1 LAEGRSV
8 KTMDK
13 YEAVGSFGL
22 EGKVVAVV
30 GGGGANNGIGR
41 ATAVLF
47 AKLGAKVAVLDI
59 NKEAA
64 DETSKLVN
72 ASGQEAASAWQV
84 DALNENQLGKTVK
97 EILDRYRRIDVWA
110 HIVGGHK
117 GRTLIEAI
125 PLDLWNS
132 NMERNLTSAF
142 ISARVILPVMKRQ
155 RSGKIVLISSFAART
170 IAVSGADYSVAKA
183 GIITFTKQLAY
194 EAGFFNINVN
204 AVVPGPTHEPDPE
217 KDQRDG
223 RLPRVPLGRFACPE
237 DQAKAIVFLASDWAK
252 MITGVA
258 LDVDGGMQ
266 HGFVDWETYLAKH
279 QAPAKA

>member
-97 EILDRYRRIDVWA
+97 EILERYSRIDVWA

>member
-1 LAEGRSV
+1 
-8 KTMDK
+8 MNNN
-13 YEAVGSFGL
+13 EAVGSFGL
-22 EGKVVAVV
+22 AGKVVVVV
-30 GGGGANNGIGR
+30 GGGGANNGIGS
-41 ATAVLF
+41 ATAILF
-47 AKLGAKVAVLDI
+47 ANLGAKVAVLDI
-59 NKEAA
+59 NREAA
-64 DETSKLVN
+64 DETAKSIN
-72 ASGQEAASAWQV
+72 GSGEEAASAWQV
-84 DALNENQLGKTVK
+84 DALNENQLDKAVK
-97 EILDRYRRIDVWA
+97 EILEKYSRIDVWA

-117 GRTLIEAI
+117 GRTLIEEI
-125 PLDLWNS
+125 PLDLWKS

-142 ISARVILPVMKRQ
+142 IGARVILPVMKRQ
-155 RSGKIVLISSFAART
+155 RNGKIVLISSFAART

-223 RLPRVPLGRFACPE
+223 RLPRTPLGRFACPE

-252 MITGVA
+252 MITGIA

-279 QAPAKA
+279 QAPAME

>member
-1 LAEGRSV
+1 
-8 KTMDK
+8 MDK

-22 EGKVVAVV
+22 AGKIVAVV

-41 ATAVLF
+41 ATAILF
-47 AKLGAKVAVLDI
+47 AKLGSKIAVLDI
-59 NKEAA
+59 NREAA
-64 DETSKLVN
+64 GETAKLIN
-72 ASGQEAASAWQV
+72 ASGEEAASAWQV
-84 DALNENQLGKTVK
+84 DALSENQLDKTVK
-97 EILDRYRRIDVWA
+97 EILEKYSRIDVWA

-117 GRTLIEAI
+117 GRTLIEDI
-125 PLDLWNS
+125 PLDLWKS

-142 ISARVILPVMKRQ
+142 IGARVILPVMKRQ
-155 RSGKIVLISSFAART
+155 RNGKIVLISSFAART

-183 GIITFTKQLAY
+183 GIINFTKQLAY

>member
-1 LAEGRSV
+1 
-8 KTMDK
+8 MNN
-13 YEAVGSFGL
+13 YEAVGSLGL
-22 EGKVVAVV
+22 AGKVAAVV

-41 ATAVLF
+41 ATAILF

-59 NKEAA
+59 NSEAA
-64 DETSKLVN
+64 TETARLIN
-72 ASGQEAASAWQV
+72 ASGEKAASVWQV
-84 DALNENQLGKTVK
+84 DALNQDQVDKTVK
-97 EILDRYRRIDVWA
+97 EILEQYNRIDVWA

-117 GRTLIEAI
+117 GRTLIEEI
-125 PLDLWNS
+125 PLDLWKS

-142 ISARVILPVMKRQ
+142 IGARAILPVMKRQ
-155 RSGKIVLISSFAART
+155 KNGKIVLVSSFAART

-217 KDQRDG
+217 KDRRDG

-237 DQAKAIVFLASDWAK
+237 DQAKAIVFLASDWAE

-279 QAPAKA
+279 QTPAN

>member
-1 LAEGRSV
+1 
-8 KTMDK
+8 MNN
-13 YEAVGSFGL
+13 YEVVGSLGL
-22 EGKVVAVV
+22 EGKVAAVV

-41 ATAVLF
+41 ATAMLF
-47 AKLGAKVAVLDI
+47 AKVGAKVAVLDI
-59 NKEAA
+59 NSEAA
-64 DETSKLVN
+64 AETARLIN
-72 ASGQEAASAWQV
+72 ASGEKAASVWQV
-84 DALNENQLGKTVK
+84 DALNNDQVDKTVK
-97 EILDRYRRIDVWA
+97 EILEQHHRIDVWA

-117 GRTLIEAI
+117 GRTLIEEI
-125 PLDLWNS
+125 PLDLWKS

-142 ISARVILPVMKRQ
+142 IGARAILPVMKRQ
-155 RSGKIVLISSFAART
+155 KNGKIVLVSSFAART

-204 AVVPGPTHEPDPE
+204 AVVPGPTHEPNPE
-217 KDQRDG
+217 KDRGDG

-237 DQAKAIVFLASDWAK
+237 DQAKAIVFLASDWAE

-266 HGFVDWETYLAKH
+266 HGFVDWETYLTKH
-279 QAPAKA
+279 QTPANSG

>member
-1 LAEGRSV
+1 
-8 KTMDK
+8 MNNN
-13 YEAVGSFGL
+13 EALGSLGL
-22 EGKVVAVV
+22 QGKIVVVV

-41 ATAVLF
+41 ATAILF
-47 AKLGAKVAVLDI
+47 AQLGAKVAVLDI
-59 NKEAA
+59 NNEAA
-64 DETSKLVN
+64 AETARLIN
-72 ASGQEAASAWQV
+72 ASGEKSASVWQV
-84 DALNENQLGKTVK
+84 DALNKDQVDQTVK
-97 EILDRYRRIDVWA
+97 EILDQYNRIDVWA

-117 GRTLIEAI
+117 GRTLIEDI
-125 PLDLWNS
+125 PLDLWKS

-142 ISARVILPVMKRQ
+142 IGARAILPVMKRQ
-155 RSGKIVLISSFAART
+155 KHGKIVLVSSFAART

-204 AVVPGPTHEPDPE
+204 AVVPGPTHEPNPE
-217 KDQRDG
+217 KDRRDG
-223 RLPRVPLGRFACPE
+223 RLPRVPLGRFASPE
-237 DQAKAIVFLASDWAK
+237 DQAKAIVFLASDWAA

-279 QAPAKA
+279 QTPANSG

>member
-1 LAEGRSV
+1 
-8 KTMDK
+8 MDT

-22 EGKVVAVV
+22 AGKVVVVV

-41 ATAVLF
+41 ATALLF

-59 NKEAA
+59 NREAA
-64 DETSKLVN
+64 DKTAQSIN
-72 ASGQEAASAWQV
+72 ASGEEGATAWQV
-84 DALNENQLGKTVK
+84 DALNENQLDKTVK
-97 EILDRYRRIDVWA
+97 EILEKYSRIDVWA

-117 GRTLIEAI
+117 GRTLIEEI
-125 PLDLWNS
+125 PLDLWKS

-142 ISARVILPVMKRQ
+142 IGARVILPVMKRQ
-155 RSGKIVLISSFAART
+155 RNGKIILISSFAART

-223 RLPRVPLGRFACPE
+223 RLPRTPLGRFARPE
-237 DQAKAIVFLASDWAK
+237 DQAKAIVFLASDWAQ

-279 QAPAKA
+279 QAPAKE

>member
-1 LAEGRSV
+1 
-8 KTMDK
+8 MNN
-13 YEAVGSFGL
+13 YEMLGSLGL
-22 EGKVVAVV
+22 QGKVAAVV

-41 ATAVLF
+41 STAMLF

-59 NKEAA
+59 NSEAA
-64 DETSKLVN
+64 AETARLIN
-72 ASGQEAASAWQV
+72 ALREKAASVWQV
-84 DALNENQLGKTVK
+84 DALNQDQVDKTVK
-97 EILDRYRRIDVWA
+97 EILEQYNRIDVWA

-117 GRTLIEAI
+117 GRTLIEEI
-125 PLDLWNS
+125 PLDLWKS

-142 ISARVILPVMKRQ
+142 IGARAILPVMKRQ
-155 RSGKIVLISSFAART
+155 KNGKIVLVSSFAART

-204 AVVPGPTHEPDPE
+204 AVVPGPTHEPNPE
-217 KDQRDG
+217 KDSRDG
-223 RLPRVPLGRFACPE
+223 RLQRVPLGHFACPE
-237 DQAKAIVFLASDWAK
+237 DQAKAIVFLASDWAE

-266 HGFVDWETYLAKH
+266 LGFVDWETYLSKH
-279 QAPAKA
+279 QTPANSG

>member
-1 LAEGRSV
+1 MHNHEVTGSLGLA
-8 KTMDK
+8 
-13 YEAVGSFGL
+13 
-22 EGKVVAVV
+22 GKIVAVV

-41 ATAVLF
+41 ATAILF
-47 AKLGAKVAVLDI
+47 ARLGAKVAVLDI
-59 NKEAA
+59 NREAA
-64 DETSKLVN
+64 NETASLIN
-72 ASGQEAASAWQV
+72 ASGEKAALVWQV
-84 DALNENQLGKTVK
+84 DALKQDQLDKTVK
-97 EILDRYRRIDVWA
+97 EILETHNRIDVWA

-117 GRTLIEAI
+117 GRTLIEDI

-142 ISARVILPVMKRQ
+142 IGARAILPVMKRQ
-155 RSGKIVLISSFAART
+155 KNGKIILVSSFAART

-237 DQAKAIVFLASDWAK
+237 DQARAIVFLASDWAQL
-252 MITGVA
+252 ITGVA

-266 HGFVDWETYLAKH
+266 LGFVDWETYLTKH
-279 QAPAKA
+279 QAPAKSGPKSH

>member
-1 LAEGRSV
+1 
-8 KTMDK
+8 MDK
-13 YEAVGSFGL
+13 DEAVGSFGL

-41 ATAVLF
+41 ATAMLF
-47 AKLGAKVAVLDI
+47 AKLGSKVAVLDI
-59 NKEAA
+59 NREAA
-64 DETSKLVN
+64 DETAKLIN
-72 ASGQEAASAWQV
+72 ASSAEAAAAWQV
-84 DALNENQLGKTVK
+84 DALNENRLDKAVK
-97 EILDRYRRIDVWA
+97 EIVEKYNAIDVWA

-117 GRTLIEAI
+117 GRTLIEEI
-125 PLDLWNS
+125 PLDLWKS

-142 ISARVILPVMKRQ
+142 IGARVILPVMKRQ
-155 RSGKIVLISSFAART
+155 KSGKIVLISSFAART

-183 GIITFTKQLAY
+183 GIINFTKQLAY

-204 AVVPGPTHEPDPE
+204 AVVPGPTHEPNPE

>member
-1 LAEGRSV
+1 ME
-8 KTMDK
+8 K

-22 EGKVVAVV
+22 AGKVVAVV

-41 ATAVLF
+41 ATAILF

-59 NKEAA
+59 NREAA
-64 DETSKLVN
+64 DETAKSIN
-72 ASGQEAASAWQV
+72 ASGEEAASAWQV
-84 DALNENQLGKTVK
+84 DALNENQLDKTVK
-97 EILDRYRRIDVWA
+97 EILEKYSRIDVWA

-117 GRTLIEAI
+117 GRTLIEDI
-125 PLDLWNS
+125 PLDLWKS

-142 ISARVILPVMKRQ
+142 IGARVILPVMKRQ
-155 RSGKIVLISSFAART
+155 RNGKIVLISSFAART

-183 GIITFTKQLAY
+183 GIINFTKQLAY

-223 RLPRVPLGRFACPE
+223 RLPRTPLGRFACPE

-252 MITGVA
+252 MITGIA

-279 QAPAKA
+279 QAPAKE

>member
-1 LAEGRSV
+1 MS
-8 KTMDK
+8 D
-13 YEAVGSFGL
+13 YELGSSLGL
-22 EGKVVAVV
+22 EGKVVAVL

-41 ATAVLF
+41 ATAILF

-59 NKEAA
+59 SSEAA
-64 DETSKLVN
+64 AETARLIN
-72 ASGQEAASAWQV
+72 ASGDKSASVWQV
-84 DALNENQLGKTVK
+84 DALNQDQVDKTVK
-97 EILDRYRRIDVWA
+97 EILEQHNRVDVWA

-117 GRTLIEAI
+117 GRTLIEEI
-125 PLDLWNS
+125 PLDLWKS

-142 ISARVILPVMKRQ
+142 IGARAILPVMKRQ
-155 RSGKIVLISSFAART
+155 KNGKIVLVSSFAART

-204 AVVPGPTHEPDPE
+204 AVVPGPTHEPNPE
-217 KDQRDG
+217 KDRRDG
-223 RLPRVPLGRFACPE
+223 RLPRVPLGRFARPE
-237 DQAKAIVFLASDWAK
+237 DQAKAIVFLASDWAE
-252 MITGVA
+252 MITGIA

-279 QAPAKA
+279 QSPVHSGKEHH

>member
-1 LAEGRSV
+1 
-8 KTMDK
+8 MNNN
-13 YEAVGSFGL
+13 EAVGSLGL
-22 EGKVVAVV
+22 QGKVVAVV

-41 ATAVLF
+41 ATAILF

-59 NKEAA
+59 NSEAA
-64 DETSKLVN
+64 AETARLIN
-72 ASGQEAASAWQV
+72 ASGEKSASVWQV
-84 DALNENQLGKTVK
+84 DALNKDQVDQTVK
-97 EILDRYRRIDVWA
+97 EILDQYNRIDVWA

-117 GRTLIEAI
+117 GRTLIEDI
-125 PLDLWNS
+125 PLDLWKS

-142 ISARVILPVMKRQ
+142 IGARAILPVMKRQ
-155 RSGKIVLISSFAART
+155 KHGKIVLVSSFAART

-204 AVVPGPTHEPDPE
+204 AVVPGPTHEPNPE
-217 KDQRDG
+217 KDRRDG
-223 RLPRVPLGRFACPE
+223 RLPRVPLGRFASPE
-237 DQAKAIVFLASDWAK
+237 DQAKAIVFLASDWAA

-279 QAPAKA
+279 QTPANSG

>member
-1 LAEGRSV
+1 
-8 KTMDK
+8 MDK

-22 EGKVVAVV
+22 AGKIVAVV

-41 ATAVLF
+41 ATAILF
-47 AKLGAKVAVLDI
+47 AKLGSKIAVLDI
-59 NKEAA
+59 NREAA
-64 DETSKLVN
+64 GETAKLIN
-72 ASGQEAASAWQV
+72 ASEEEAASAWQV
-84 DALNENQLGKTVK
+84 DALSENQLDKTVK
-97 EILDRYRRIDVWA
+97 EILEKYSRIDVWA

-117 GRTLIEAI
+117 GRTLIEEI
-125 PLDLWNS
+125 PLDLWKS

-142 ISARVILPVMKRQ
+142 IGARVILPVMKRQ
-155 RSGKIVLISSFAART
+155 KSGKIVLISSFAART

-183 GIITFTKQLAY
+183 GIINFTKQLAY

>member
-1 LAEGRSV
+1 
-8 KTMDK
+8 MDK

-41 ATAVLF
+41 ATSMLF

-59 NKEAA
+59 NGEAA
-64 DETSKLVN
+64 NETAKSIN
-72 ASGQEAASAWQV
+72 ASGVEAASAWQV
-84 DALNENQLGKTVK
+84 DALNENQLDKTVK
-97 EILDRYRRIDVWA
+97 EILEKYSRIDVWA

-117 GRTLIEAI
+117 GRTLIEEI
-125 PLDLWNS
+125 PLDLWKS

-142 ISARVILPVMKRQ
+142 IGARVILPVMKRQ
-155 RSGKIVLISSFAART
+155 RNGKIVLISSFAART